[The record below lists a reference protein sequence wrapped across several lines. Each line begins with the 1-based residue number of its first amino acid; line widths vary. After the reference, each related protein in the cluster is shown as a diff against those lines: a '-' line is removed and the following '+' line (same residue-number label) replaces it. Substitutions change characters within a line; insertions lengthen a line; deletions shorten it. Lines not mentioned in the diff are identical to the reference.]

1 MKRGIGRSRSAALV
15 LVMVALGATPG
26 VVEAQSSSGDGLPP
40 TIDLPAGLDAVLRGY
55 EAAWT
60 ARDADGLAALFT
72 EDGYVLRPGYPPV
85 VGRDAI
91 RRAYANSG
99 GPLALKAYAYAIEG
113 DVGYIVGGFALSAD
127 SPEVGKYTL
136 TLRRQ
141 ASGAWLIFS
150 DMDNGNR

>member
-1 MKRGIGRSRSAALV
+1 MRRRSVSCGVMALMVGLAVTSAPSEAR
-15 LVMVALGATPG
+15 AQAPGA
-26 VVEAQSSSGDGLPP
+26 LPP
-40 TIDLPAGLDAVLRGY
+40 SIELPAELAAVLRGY

-72 EDGYVLRPGYPPV
+72 EDGYVLRPGHPPV

-99 GPLALKAYAYAIEG
+99 GPLALNAYAYAVEG
-113 DVGYIVGGFALSAD
+113 NVGYIVGGFALARD
-127 SPEVGKYTL
+127 DREVGKYTL

-141 ASGAWLIFS
+141 PSGEWLIFS